1 MAESTSVHKQTRAL
15 RWYAALTTVISAVA
29 LLGAAKALQQSATFD
44 AVTVHRINL
53 VDNDGTLRLVIAN
66 RQNFPPPLIRGKP
79 LDPKQRSV
87 GDQAVFMF
95 YNRDGSEQGG
105 FRWDG
110 AHNQAGGY
118 QIAALSLDQ
127 LEQNDN
133 LVLAYGERGG
143 KHHAGLFGQEQP
155 ETTPLNVIV
164 GAMDSAVAQ
173 GRTKAEAD
181 SIRKQFI
188 ARHFGGRDRFSIGYA
203 ADGASVR
210 LSDPQGRLRLL
221 LMVDSTGNPKM
232 QFLDEHGRVTQEF
245 PKR

>member
-95 YNRDGSEQGG
+95 YNRTAANRAG
-105 FRWDG
+105 F
-110 AHNQAGGY
+110 AGM
-118 QIAALSLDQ
+118 
-127 LEQNDN
+127 
-133 LVLAYGERGG
+133 ER
-143 KHHAGLFGQEQP
+143 
-155 ETTPLNVIV
+155 TTRRVAIRSQHYHWINWNRTTTWFSPT
-164 GAMDSAVAQ
+164 GSAVA
-173 GRTKAEAD
+173 
-181 SIRKQFI
+181 SITLDCSDRNSRKPH
-188 ARHFGGRDRFSIGYA
+188 R
-203 ADGASVR
+203 
-210 LSDPQGRLRLL
+210 
-221 LMVDSTGNPKM
+221 
-232 QFLDEHGRVTQEF
+232 
-245 PKR
+245 